1 MYVWDWGFGY
11 CCFMFNLLTFVFLSK
26 LILIVSLSAAMLA
39 SALRG
44 IVAGDKRLVRAQVSV
59 V

>member
-1 MYVWDWGFGY
+1 
-11 CCFMFNLLTFVFLSK
+11 MFNLLTFVFLSK